1 MASLPDY
8 VQFKAFVGTPL
19 RHIFTAA
26 PDDQLQLLSRCLA
39 LNPLERCSCS
49 DALQMPYF
57 ANKPAPAAG
66 PTLPLPAGLRR
77 NAGGAASA
85 AAAAADKSGTK
96 RKGAGDADGGTLAKR
111 LIF

>member
-1 MASLPDY
+1 
-8 VQFKAFVGTPL
+8 
-19 RHIFTAA
+19 
-26 PDDQLQLLSRCLA
+26 
-39 LNPLERCSCS
+39 
-49 DALQMPYF
+49 MPYF

-111 LIF
+111 LIFWLALQVNRVQFTRKWFRS